1 MTPISVDRAVSLWL
15 IEDALVQLVHVRE
28 EAETEHDKAV
38 ADGAIE
44 AYVKAEVRKVDGIL
58 AYLRSCQSHAAAAL
72 AEAER
77 IHNIARMWTRRE
89 ERLKEFVLTVMRMF
103 EVKRLEGQFG
113 DFIERA
119 NPPSVEITDISLVP
133 DEFCTY
139 SGTIP
144 ASIWTCLVDFVRAA
158 GTDELRKD
166 VGGLQMERVPMKAKI
181 AAAIKA
187 GEAVAGARLVD
198 KTRLVVK

>member
-1 MTPISVDRAVSLWL
+1 MTPIEVSQNLSLWQ
-15 IEDALVQLVHVRE
+15 IEDALVQLVHIRE
-28 EAETEHDKAV
+28 EAETEHDKLV
-38 ADGAIE
+38 ADAAIE
-44 AYVKAEVRKVDGIL
+44 AYVRAEVRKVDGIL

-77 IHNIARMWTRRE
+77 IAAIGRMWAKRE
-89 ERLKEFVLTVMRMF
+89 ERLKEIVLSVMQQF
-103 EVKRLEGQFG
+103 EVKRLEGQYG

-119 NPPSVEITDISLVP
+119 NPSSVEITDASLVP
-133 DEFCTY
+133 DELCQY
-139 SGTIP
+139 EGKI
-144 ASIWTCLVDFVRAA
+144 
-158 GTDELRKD
+158 G
-166 VGGLQMERVPMKAKI
+166 GGLMYHIREVLAPFPVTFEAIFRLMERVPMKAKI

>member
-1 MTPISVDRAVSLWL
+1 MTPISVDRSVSLWQ

-38 ADGAIE
+38 ADAAIE

-89 ERLKEFVLTVMRMF
+89 ERLKEIVLSVMRQF

-133 DEFCTY
+133 DEFCQY
-139 SGTIP
+139 EGRIGGQ
-144 ASIWTCLVDFVRAA
+144 DFTDMMRIVRKEFAND
-158 GTDELRKD
+158 GWRGS
-166 VGGLQMERVPMKAKI
+166 VQMERVPMKAKI
-181 AAAIKA
+181 VAAIKA